1 MGFQLHFKSYG
12 VVGTNDY
19 CRTYKRL
26 SSPWVIVAGP
36 PPSEESVLGE
46 DGLWIVKDKRTELLE
61 RISTE
66 KKIRRDSGFVKNGIL
81 WDSDPAAHLAY
92 VSVHATFI
100 IDPDHITKWRASQGV
115 WVDMNLELFSEVY
128 AAYLTHI
135 EQVFQWQYQK
145 EQELAALEDHELDT
159 FEI

>member
-1 MGFQLHFKSYG
+1 MDGLRYKDYG
-12 VVGTNDY
+12 IVGTNEHQRVFEY
-19 CRTYKRL
+19 PGE
-26 SSPWVIVAGP
+26 PWIPSAGS
-36 PPSEESVLGE
+36 PPSKEAILGE

-61 RISTE
+61 QISAK
-66 KKIRRDSGFVKNGIL
+66 KKIHRDSGFVKNGIL

-92 VSVHATFI
+92 VSTHATFLV
-100 IDPDHITKWRASQGV
+100 DPNYTTKWRASQGV
-115 WVDMNLELFSEVY
+115 WVDMNLELFFDVY

-135 EQVFQWQYQK
+135 EQAFQWQYQK